1 MINGPAMIQSDKPKE
16 RQLRIRLKPAD
27 RAIFE
32 RAARLSDLTLSAW
45 IRLSARE
52 MASRQLANAG
62 EPPSWT

>member
-1 MINGPAMIQSDKPKE
+1 MLPEDIPAKE
-16 RQLRIRLKPAD
+16 RQLRIRIEPVD

-32 RAARLSDLTLSAW
+32 RAARLSGLTLSAW

-62 EPPSWT
+62 EATPWT